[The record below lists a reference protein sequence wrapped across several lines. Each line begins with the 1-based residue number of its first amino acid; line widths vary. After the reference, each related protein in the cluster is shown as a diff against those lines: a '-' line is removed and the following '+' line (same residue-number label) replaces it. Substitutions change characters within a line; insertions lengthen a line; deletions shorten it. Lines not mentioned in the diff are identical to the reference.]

1 MIDLIIGIIFLI
13 IGFLGLFVR
22 FDLVYKKIY
31 QYEGIF
37 LLIVFMILIIGLL
50 FLIDGVGIILA
61 RYADYV
67 RISV

>member
-1 MIDLIIGIIFLI
+1 MVELIIGIVFLL

-22 FDLVYKKIY
+22 FDWVYRKIY

-37 LLIVFMILIIGLL
+37 LFIVFMIFIIGFL

-61 RYADYV
+61 R
-67 RISV
+67 

>member
-1 MIDLIIGIIFLI
+1 MVELIIGIIFLI

-22 FDLVYKKIY
+22 FDWVYKKIY

-37 LLIVFMILIIGLL
+37 LIIGLL

-61 RYADYV
+61 R
-67 RISV
+67 

>member
-1 MIDLIIGIIFLI
+1 MVELIIGIVFLL

-37 LLIVFMILIIGLL
+37 LLIIFMILIIGLL
-50 FLIDGVGIILA
+50 FLIDGAEIVLA
-61 RYADYV
+61 R
-67 RISV
+67 

>member
-1 MIDLIIGIIFLI
+1 MVELIIGIIFLI

-22 FDLVYKKIY
+22 FDWVYKKIY

-37 LLIVFMILIIGLL
+37 LFIVFMIFIIGFL

-61 RYADYV
+61 R
-67 RISV
+67 

>member
-1 MIDLIIGIIFLI
+1 MVELIIGIVFLL

-22 FDLVYKKIY
+22 FDWVYKKIY

-37 LLIVFMILIIGLL
+37 LFIVLMIFVIGFL

-61 RYADYV
+61 R
-67 RISV
+67 

>member
-1 MIDLIIGIIFLI
+1 MIELIIGIIFLL

-22 FDLVYKKIY
+22 FDWVYKKIY

-37 LLIVFMILIIGLL
+37 LFIVFMIFIIGFL

-61 RYADYV
+61 R
-67 RISV
+67 

>member
-22 FDLVYKKIY
+22 FDWVYKKVY

-37 LLIVFMILIIGLL
+37 LLIVFMVLIIGLL
-50 FLIDGVGIILA
+50 FLIDGVEIILA
-61 RYADYV
+61 R
-67 RISV
+67 